1 MDLPAAKG
9 RHAHRMNSEAVAAE
23 PSVRAHADDESVT
36 RAEKHDHH
44 GHDRHHGHRGHGF
57 GFGRYGMGMGHAI
70 HEQMRAARRE
80 VASEQ
85 VGEAVADLTTKV
97 AEVIGAA
104 GQLDGM
110 DTAQENFTAA
120 VQDVVDRFDSGEI
133 GRRSAMAGF
142 RAAFEDLAD
151 AVRSGS
157 ADDAPVAEDD
167 VPVDILA
174 VDASVVSAGAADPVA
189 GEATDG
195 DSGSLVESLG
205 QVFNTFMQGL
215 RSDFAALGGMRSF
228 LSAENRD
235 MIRETFV
242 DLYRELAGLNAGT
255 AGVEKEAAG
264 VDQLA

>member
-1 MDLPAAKG
+1 MSISSVGNHPYTGAVMDLPATKE
-9 RHAHRMNSEAVAAE
+9 RHVHRLNSEAIAAE
-23 PSVRAHADDESVT
+23 PSVKANAGDESVT
-36 RAEKHDHH
+36 RAERHDHH
-44 GHDRHHGHRGHGF
+44 GHDRHHGHHGNRGHGF

-133 GRRSAMAGF
+133 GRRGAMAGF

-157 ADDAPVAEDD
+157 ADETPVAEKLCRST
-167 VPVDILA
+167 LA
-174 VDASVVSAGAADPVA
+174 PRMPASYLTARQIRLQARRRTGRADPWSKTLA
-189 GEATDG
+189 RF
-195 DSGSLVESLG
+195 SI
-205 QVFNTFMQGL
+205 
-215 RSDFAALGGMRSF
+215 RSCR
-228 LSAENRD
+228 
-235 MIRETFV
+235 V
-242 DLYRELAGLNAGT
+242 
-255 AGVEKEAAG
+255 
-264 VDQLA
+264 

>member
-9 RHAHRMNSEAVAAE
+9 RHVHRLNSEAVAAE
-23 PSVRAHADDESVT
+23 PTVKANADDESVT
-36 RAEKHDHH
+36 RAERHDHH
-44 GHDRHHGHRGHGF
+44 GHDKHHGHRGHGF

-104 GQLDGM
+104 GQLDGL
-110 DTAQENFTAA
+110 DAAQENFTAA
-120 VQDVVDRFDSGEI
+120 VQDVVDRFESGEI

-151 AVRSGS
+151 VVRSGS
-157 ADDAPVAEDD
+157 ADDTPVAENELSIEINA
-167 VPVDILA
+167 VP
-174 VDASVVSAGAADPVA
+174 ADGGDLVA
-189 GEATDG
+189 GEATDEESG
-195 DSGSLVESLG
+195 SGSLVENLG
-205 QVFNTFMQGL
+205 QVFNSFMQGL
-215 RSDFAALGGMRSF
+215 RSDFTALGGMRSF

-242 DLYRELAGLNAGT
+242 GLYRELAGLNAGGADVDT
-255 AGVEKEAAG
+255 EAAG

>member
-23 PSVRAHADDESVT
+23 PSVRANADDESVT
-36 RAEKHDHH
+36 RAEKHD
-44 GHDRHHGHRGHGF
+44 HHGHRGHGF

-85 VGEAVADLTTKV
+85 VAEAVADLTTKV

-167 VPVDILA
+167 MPVDILA
-174 VDASVVSAGAADPVA
+174 VDASVVSAGAADPDA
-189 GEATDG
+189 GGATDG
-195 DSGSLVESLG
+195 GSGSLVESLG

-228 LSAENRD
+228 LSSENRD

-242 DLYRELAGLNAGT
+242 DLYRELAGLNAGE
-255 AGVEKEAAG
+255 ADVEKEAAD